1 MNVIHNLWRKN
12 TFLWEFIE
20 NHWYLSSHTQRD
32 NEFVHLQ
39 LPYKEQYHGDLPNL
53 QSNKI
58 CFKFT
63 RIMEDFT
70 PIWKCHP
77 SFTFPIDAG
86 EPVKDCT
93 VLIKLV
99 PDCISDFTVSSFIAV
114 ACIVSTF
121 FLCDV
126 KSLTHETGLHFLMST
141 YIMLNIFLS
150 FIVCMIYVCD
160 ARALFFK
167 FVMKFSWSYV
177 PDLS

>member
-121 FLCDV
+121 PLWCEVIDTWNWVTFPHVDLHYVKYISFVHCLYDLCV
-126 KSLTHETGLHFLMST
+126 WCSGAVLQ
-141 YIMLNIFLS
+141 I
-150 FIVCMIYVCD
+150 
-160 ARALFFK
+160 
-167 FVMKFSWSYV
+167 VMKFSWSYV